1 MRGSRWG
8 MHWAQCM
15 HCIHT
20 ASIVD
25 CTCCQLHYAQ
35 ETILH
40 ARMDAEQMS
49 GTSTPHVKLIK
60 ARDNHQN
67 PISLD
72 GILQHRCPVSH
83 MGAAKD
89 TARCT
94 ATVMHRTSTC
104 SRVKVPRHVLHACV
118 RYSRQ
123 CRNVPA
129 KSGAKRYHLL
139 HSLLKALNAAMLK
152 LSIIQGVVHALP
164 EPSLRRDSCLMM
176 SRQHCHGSAMGTGK
190 TLTGCRA
197 S

>member
-1 MRGSRWG
+1 MGHALGPMHALHPHCVHRGLHLLPATLRTRNYPACAHGRGADEWYKYS
-8 MHWAQCM
+8 
-15 HCIHT
+15 
-20 ASIVD
+20 S
-25 CTCCQLHYAQ
+25 CQAHQ
-35 ETILH
+35 
-40 ARMDAEQMS
+40 S
-49 GTSTPHVKLIK
+49 
-60 ARDNHQN
+60 RDNHQN

-152 LSIIQGVVHALP
+152 LSIIQGVLHALP
-164 EPSLRRDSCLMM
+164 EPSLKRDSCLMM